1 MRKVRFGFAKP
12 ASWDSLHAVFYKTVE
27 RCLKRAAAFGLAFAM
42 LAFSL
47 PTTLAATTGTGGDPV
62 GAVMDR
68 IKAGDPARAVGLA
81 DRIIADYDAKMAQE
95 PRRKVYCGGGDK
107 AIHVLLEAAIRREDA
122 AVYPQALCDAH
133 FLKGFALIDMGR
145 GDLAEAELRRATELD
160 PFEPHYVNEYAELFK
175 SRREWQKSYDLFAH
189 AWDIVAKDKSG
200 PDALI
205 AARALRGMGYNK
217 VEMGQFNEAEHLF
230 RQSQE
235 YEPDS
240 AAAHAELAFIARK
253 LAIGS

>member
-1 MRKVRFGFAKP
+1 MRKDRFGFAKL
-12 ASWDSLHAVFYKTVE
+12 ASWDSLGAVFYKTVE
-27 RCLKRAAAFGLAFAM
+27 RCLKRAVALGLAFAM
-42 LAFSL
+42 FAFSL
-47 PTTLAATTGTGGDPV
+47 PATGAAKGSEGDPID
-62 GAVMDR
+62 AVMNG
-68 IKAGDPARAVGLA
+68 IKAGDPAKAVGLA
-81 DRIIADYDAKMAQE
+81 DRIIAGYNAQMARE
-95 PRRKVYCGGGDK
+95 PGRKAYCANGDK
-107 AIHVLLEAAIRREDA
+107 VIHRLLEAAIRREDA

-133 FLKGFALIDMGR
+133 FFKGFALIDMGR
-145 GDLAEAELRRATELD
+145 GDLAEDELRRATELD

-175 SRREWQKSYDLFAH
+175 SRREWQKSYDLFAR

-217 VEMGQFNEAEHLF
+217 LEMGRFDEAERLF

-240 AAAHAELAFIARK
+240 AAARAELAFIARK